1 MPRFNDRLF
10 DTLDAAAERTGIPGH
25 VTRPRRRHLRWLPV
39 AALALATLGMVLG
52 LVRTDLLTAGYAL
65 IMTGFPI
72 AVMLPIFGP
81 VKIWG
86 GSETVDE
93 FDRAMRNRAFLATFA
108 AISFI
113 AFFAIMLITGL
124 ALIGSW
130 PKTVLIRQLVALIL
144 YLMTLYSA
152 VPTLYSS
159 WATQPIGEEE

>member
-1 MPRFNDRLF
+1 MPSFNDRLF
-10 DTLDAAAERTGIPGH
+10 DKLDAAAERTGIPGQ

-39 AALALATLGMVLG
+39 LALALATIGMVLG

-65 IMTGFPI
+65 LMAGFPL

-93 FDRAMRNRAFLATFA
+93 FDRAVRSRAFFATFA
-108 AISFI
+108 SISFI
-113 AFFAIMLITGL
+113 AFFALMLIIGL
-124 ALIGSW
+124 ALIGEW
-130 PKTVLIRQLVALIL
+130 PRLVLIRQLVALIL
-144 YLMTLYSA
+144 YLITLYSA

-159 WATQPIGEEE
+159 WTTRPIGEDE